1 MRAAS
6 SPLLAA
12 KRLQDV
18 AQSYGCEDNVSVL
31 VLRLGALTAA
41 VPSAAAVGVRVA
53 GGQSHELSLAA
64 SQRGHRGTNALAV
77 SVQSASPPRDA
88 MPRNAV

>member
-1 MRAAS
+1 MSIVVQVRAAS

-31 VLRLGALTAA
+31 VLRLGALTA
-41 VPSAAAVGVRVA
+41 
-53 GGQSHELSLAA
+53 
-64 SQRGHRGTNALAV
+64 
-77 SVQSASPPRDA
+77 SVQGQAQANCVVTDLSSTLRSHRHTLPVSRVLPGAA
-88 MPRNAV
+88 